1 MVKLALE
8 RVTLGGL
15 PWPKGKAAA
24 LPIAVDLGSGD
35 GRLVAALG
43 GSGCDY
49 CGHAVSIDL

>member
-8 RVTLGGL
+8 RVDAVLD
-15 PWPKGKAAA
+15 PPNGKAAA
-24 LPIAVDLGSGD
+24 LPIAVDVGSGD